1 MAEQCPTVGGLGE
14 DGFNPDFDLKQLVLD
29 PNSNM
34 HIWGWLISGFLTL
47 VTVTITAHTVKQ
59 HLGHYYTPDI
69 QRYKVRVLAYPA
81 IYAALAWFSYLRYK
95 YETVIMFFAKLFES
109 FAVYSLYML
118 LQSYL
123 QPYRQKNE
131 GQKIAVTTKVLG
143 LVKITLKSKWGL
155 HFRVIT
161 DICVLQFP
169 IWNIIQSLV
178 SIITQVKG
186 VYCDGQFALNGAYTY
201 LVIINFASLSLILAV
216 LFTYL
221 AVYNDEW
228 KHGRI
233 RAHGMFWCVKLPIMV
248 IFYFGDLL
256 LAALSHF
263 DFIHDE
269 APKHSGGTFWPA
281 AAIKNG
287 YYVLL
292 ICAVM
297 AIVALL
303 MDRFF
308 GLDPQEYILDDEEA
322 TSWRAY
328 ILAFVD
334 GYLSFVPEFFKNVFL
349 CGGDT
354 VLLAKKRMHLR
365 KKQQHARRL
374 SDDEHHLL
382 TPDAHDLE
390 TAQVLE
396 DPYPELSEPP
406 TALRQRR
413 VSVDEGQ
420 EAARSLWHGQV
431 SSSSASPAF
440 NSSAVPLK
448 PLGTFQDEQEPSSRD
463 ISTTSTTTRN
473 DEPPPIPAL
482 ALPPPPKQSR
492 VLNHNDE
499 PSEEAIAKSAHFQPH
514 DRNDA
519 SGSSSDRPYGFF

>member
-1 MAEQCPTVGGLGE
+1 M
-14 DGFNPDFDLKQLVLD
+14 
-29 PNSNM
+29 
-34 HIWGWLISGFLTL
+34 ISI
-47 VTVTITAHTVKQ
+47 V
-59 HLGHYYTPDI
+59 
-69 QRYKVRVLAYPA
+69 
-81 IYAALAWFSYLRYK
+81 
-95 YETVIMFFAKLFES
+95 
-109 FAVYSLYML
+109 
-118 LQSYL
+118 
-123 QPYRQKNE
+123 
-131 GQKIAVTTKVLG
+131 
-143 LVKITLKSKWGL
+143 
-155 HFRVIT
+155 
-161 DICVLQFP
+161 
-169 IWNIIQSLV
+169 
-178 SIITQVKG
+178 TQVKG
-186 VYCDGQFALNGAYTY
+186 VYCDGQFTLNGAYTY

-263 DFIHDE
+263 GLIHDE

-292 ICAVM
+292 TCAVM

-322 TSWRAY
+322 TTWRAY
-328 ILAFVD
+328 TLAFVD

-374 SDDEHHLL
+374 SEDEHHLL

-420 EAARSLWHGQV
+420 EAARSLWHGQ
-431 SSSSASPAF
+431 SSSASPAF

-448 PLGTFQDEQEPSSRD
+448 PLGTFQDEQQHNETPSD
-463 ISTTSTTTRN
+463 DTAHN
-473 DEPPPIPAL
+473 DPPPIPAL
-482 ALPPPPKQSR
+482 TLPPPPKQSR

-514 DRNDA
+514 DSRNNDT
-519 SGSSSDRPYGFF
+519 SGNSSSSDRPYGFF

>member
-1 MAEQCPTVGGLGE
+1 M
-14 DGFNPDFDLKQLVLD
+14 F
-29 PNSNM
+29 
-34 HIWGWLISGFLTL
+34 I
-47 VTVTITAHTVKQ
+47 
-59 HLGHYYTPDI
+59 YY
-69 QRYKVRVLAYPA
+69 R
-81 IYAALAWFSYLRYK
+81 
-95 YETVIMFFAKLFES
+95 
-109 FAVYSLYML
+109 
-118 LQSYL
+118 
-123 QPYRQKNE
+123 
-131 GQKIAVTTKVLG
+131 
-143 LVKITLKSKWGL
+143 
-155 HFRVIT
+155 
-161 DICVLQFP
+161 
-169 IWNIIQSLV
+169 NIIQSLV

-233 RAHGMFWCVKLPIMV
+233 RAHGMFWCVKLPIMI

-263 DFIHDE
+263 DLIHDE

-420 EAARSLWHGQV
+420 EAARSLWHGQT

-448 PLGTFQDEQEPSSRD
+448 PLGTFQDEQQEPSSRE
-463 ISTTSTTTRN
+463 ISTTTTTTTHN

-519 SGSSSDRPYGFF
+519 SGSSSSDRPYGFF